1 MVWSMAD
8 KIILVL
14 TVCASHAQTS
24 YGLPI
29 FHPKGKPKTKS
40 GKEI

>member
-1 MVWSMAD
+1 MVWSMDD

-24 YGLPI
+24 YRLPI

-40 GKEI
+40 